1 MKLSFASSAMV
12 ALFEGLRAQIDL
24 GGAATLEIYAGAQPG
39 GGNAI
44 SADST
49 TLLGVITLASPCG
62 IAQADGLH
70 LIPASA
76 QATGTGVPSWARLR
90 NGQGDWVMDGDAG
103 AAGTDN
109 GVFTLT
115 LTAGST
121 VYPGGDLLFA
131 GGVIGF

>member
-12 ALFEGLRAQIDL
+12 ALFEGLRSQIDI

-39 GGNAI
+39 GGSEI

-49 TLLGVITLASPCG
+49 TLIGVITLASPCG

-70 LIPASA
+70 LNPASV
-76 QATGTGVPSWARLR
+76 QATGTGVPGWARLR
-90 NGQGDWVMDGDAG
+90 NGQGDWVMDGDA
-103 AAGTDN
+103 AASSA
-109 GVFTLT
+109 VFTLA
-115 LTAGST
+115 LTSGST